1 MQQQQDPY
9 ERFRESLAQAVQNK
23 KSVSS
28 FAVDLDKIQYEL
40 IPDGYTRNGRPVVIR
55 ERLRNNC
62 FALLVHDIDNSK
74 NDVQKDYSIVFTY
87 QEEARLN
94 SSQAMEVAKTLI
106 NKYKIFQPA
115 LGGAEGAGGAGNAQG
130 GARAF
135 NEMDRIMNA
144 EMNTGKAKTAFLQS
158 RSRVMEVRAKVNAA
172 RAALESTEAELRAAE
187 AALANDERALDKA
200 NKDHEDAVAAF
211 EDRKRKRE

>member
-9 ERFRESLAQAVQNK
+9 ERFRDSLALAVQNK
-23 KSVSS
+23 KSVSA
-28 FAVDLDKIQYEL
+28 FAVDLDNIQYEL
-40 IPDGYTRNGRPVVIR
+40 IPDGYTRNGRPVVI
-55 ERLRNNC
+55 
-62 FALLVHDIDNSK
+62 FDKLLDVCLVQMVIDLNKSGQ
-74 NDVQKDYSIVFTY
+74 DVQKDYSTVFSHK
-87 QEEARLN
+87 EHARLN
-94 SSQAMEVAKTLI
+94 SSQALEVAKELVA
-106 NKYKIFQPA
+106 KYKTFPPA
-115 LGGAEGAGGAGNAQG
+115 LGDAEGVGSAQG

-135 NEMDRIMNA
+135 NDMDRIMNA

-158 RSRVMEVRAKVNAA
+158 RRRVTEVRAKVNAA